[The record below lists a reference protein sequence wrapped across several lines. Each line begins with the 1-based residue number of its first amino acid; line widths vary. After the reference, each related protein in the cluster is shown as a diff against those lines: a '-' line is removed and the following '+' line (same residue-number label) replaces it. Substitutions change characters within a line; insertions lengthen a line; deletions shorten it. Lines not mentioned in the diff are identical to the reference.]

1 MVDLVTRGHQLSVV
15 ARRTEVVVTAHEAL
29 VADSTEAALHT
40 AVAAHA
46 CHAHT
51 RGHHPLTNNTTA
63 MLIIAR
69 WPQVSAYCI

>member
-51 RGHHPLTNNTTA
+51 RGHHPLTNPTPP
-63 MLIIAR
+63 L
-69 WPQVSAYCI
+69 C